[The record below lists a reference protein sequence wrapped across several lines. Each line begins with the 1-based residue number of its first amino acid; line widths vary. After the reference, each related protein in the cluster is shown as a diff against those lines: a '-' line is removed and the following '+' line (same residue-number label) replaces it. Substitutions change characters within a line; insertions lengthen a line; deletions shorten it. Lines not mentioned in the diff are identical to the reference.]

1 MDGEQLTE
9 MMAVSIPIIT
19 IIALFTYLTIASWAN
34 ARRKEREAY
43 YKSETLK
50 KLAEVQGNAGG
61 SIVEFLREE
70 DQMASRRRTEGQKL
84 GGLINAAVGIGVMIF
99 LGRLIP
105 NKAIWLAGLIPLL
118 VGAALLTYAYALAPR
133 SEKAAA

>member
-1 MDGEQLTE
+1 MEGEQLTE
-9 MMAVSIPIIT
+9 MMAISIPIIGT
-19 IIALFTYLTIASWAN
+19 ITLFTYLAIASWAN

-50 KLAEVQGNAGG
+50 KLAEMQGNTGG

-70 DQMASRRRTEGQKL
+70 EQTASRRRTEGQKL
-84 GGLINAAVGIGVMIF
+84 GGLINVAVGIGLMIF

-105 NKAIWLAGLIPLL
+105 NKAICLAGLIPLL
-118 VGAALLTYAYALAPR
+118 IGAALLAYAYVLAPR
-133 SEKAAA
+133 SEKTAG